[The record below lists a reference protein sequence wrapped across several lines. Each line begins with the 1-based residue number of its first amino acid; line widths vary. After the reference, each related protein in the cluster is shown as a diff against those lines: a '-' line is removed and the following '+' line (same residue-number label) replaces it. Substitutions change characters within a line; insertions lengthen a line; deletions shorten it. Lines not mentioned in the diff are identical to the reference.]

1 MKKLNGVKK
10 DFSRLKIYLTLQ
22 QENAGGVKK
31 DFSRLNVYLTLFSFV
46 GISGT
51 QKTTSKTVPPDGLS
65 LMLILPSCAF
75 TIS

>member
-1 MKKLNGVKK
+1 MLNGVKK
-10 DFSRLKIYLTLQ
+10 DFSKLK
-22 QENAGGVKK
+22 
-31 DFSRLNVYLTLFSFV
+31 VYLTLFSFA

>member
-1 MKKLNGVKK
+1 MTLQSKDVKKIKEKIGKKLN
-10 DFSRLKIYLTLQ
+10 
-22 QENAGGVKK
+22 GVKK
-31 DFSRLNVYLTLFSFV
+31 DFSRLNVYLTLFSFA